1 MNLPNKLSLSRLII
15 TPIMMFFYLSSF
27 IAWGKFV
34 ALGLFI
40 VGAIT
45 DFLDGHIA
53 RKYNLVTDM
62 GKFLDPIADKLL
74 VTSALI
80 LVATDGTILS
90 PFGAIVLAIFVGR
103 DLAVDMLR
111 LVASSKGVV
120 IAADKLG
127 KYKTFSQDIALP
139 ILICYSALGTIGAS
153 QTLLTIFMWVGYGFL
168 ILATLLTIVSL
179 INYLIKN
186 RAVFAEKKGEWYEV
200 NRLYWKNC

>member
-15 TPIMMFFYLSSF
+15 TPIMMFFYLASF

-80 LVATDGTILS
+80 LVATDGTILA

-111 LVASSKGVV
+111 LVASNKGIV

-139 ILICYSALGTIGAS
+139 ILICYSALKTAGAGE
-153 QTLLTIFMWVGYGFL
+153 TLLTIFMWVGYGFL
-168 ILATLLTIVSL
+168 ILATLLTIISL

-186 RAVFAEKKGEWYEV
+186 RAVFAEKKGE
-200 NRLYWKNC
+200 

>member
-15 TPIMMFFYLSSF
+15 TPIMMFFYLATF
-27 IAWGKFV
+27 IPYGKFV
-34 ALGLFI
+34 ALGLFVI
-40 VGAIT
+40 GAFT

-74 VTSALI
+74 VTTALI
-80 LVATDGTILS
+80 LVAVDGIIMS

-111 LVASSKGVV
+111 LVASSKGIV

-139 ILICYSALGTIGAS
+139 MLILYSALTLLSINATI
-153 QTLLTIFMWVGYGFL
+153 LTIFMWVAYGFL
-168 ILATLLTIVSL
+168 ILATLLTIISL

-186 RAVFAEKKGEWYEV
+186 RAVFAEKKV
-200 NRLYWKNC
+200 K

>member
-15 TPIMMFFYLSSF
+15 TPIMMFFYLATF
-27 IAWGKFV
+27 VPYGKFV

-40 VGAIT
+40 IGAIT

-80 LVATDGTILS
+80 LVAVDGTIPA

-103 DLAVDMLR
+103 DLTVDMLR
-111 LVASSKGVV
+111 QVAGSKGVV

-127 KYKTFSQDIALP
+127 KYKTFCQDIALP
-139 ILICYSALGTIGAS
+139 LLILYSAILPLGLNATIM
-153 QTLLTIFMWVGYGFL
+153 LIIMWIAYGFL

-179 INYLIKN
+179 INYLVKN
-186 RAVFAEKKGEWYEV
+186 RAVFAEKKQ
-200 NRLYWKNC
+200 

>member
-15 TPIMMFFYLSSF
+15 TPIMMFFYLAAF
-27 IAWGKFV
+27 VPYGKLV

-40 VGAIT
+40 IGAIT

-80 LVATDGTILS
+80 LVAVDGTIPA

-103 DLAVDMLR
+103 DLTVDMLR
-111 LVASSKGVV
+111 QVAGSKGVV

-127 KYKTFSQDIALP
+127 KYKTFCQDIALP
-139 ILICYSALGTIGAS
+139 LLILYSAILPLGLNATIM
-153 QTLLTIFMWVGYGFL
+153 LIIMWIAYGFL
-168 ILATLLTIVSL
+168 ILATLLTIISL
-179 INYLIKN
+179 INYLVKN
-186 RAVFAEKKGEWYEV
+186 RAVFAEKKV
-200 NRLYWKNC
+200 KNKK

>member
-15 TPIMMFFYLSSF
+15 TPIMMFFYLASF
-27 IAWGKFV
+27 IPYGKFV

-40 VGAIT
+40 IGAIT

-80 LVATDGTILS
+80 LVAVDGTILA
-90 PFGAIVLAIFVGR
+90 PYGAIVLAIFVGR
-103 DLAVDMLR
+103 DLTVDMLR
-111 LVASSKGVV
+111 QVAGSKGVV

-139 ILICYSALGTIGAS
+139 LLILYSALLPLGIDATILS
-153 QTLLTIFMWVGYGFL
+153 VIMWISYGFL
-168 ILATLLTIVSL
+168 ALATLLTIISL

-186 RAVFAEKKGEWYEV
+186 RSVFAEKNK
-200 NRLYWKNC
+200 K

>member
-15 TPIMMFFYLSSF
+15 TPIMMFFYLATF
-27 IAWGKFV
+27 VPYGKFV

-40 VGAIT
+40 IGAIT

-80 LVATDGTILS
+80 IVAVDGTIPA

-103 DLAVDMLR
+103 DLTVDMLR
-111 LVASSKGVV
+111 QVAGSKGVV

-127 KYKTFSQDIALP
+127 KYKTFCQDIALP
-139 ILICYSALGTIGAS
+139 LLILYSAILPLGLNATIM
-153 QTLLTIFMWVGYGFL
+153 LIIMWIAYGFL
-168 ILATLLTIVSL
+168 ILATLLTIISL
-179 INYLIKN
+179 INYLVKN
-186 RAVFAEKKGEWYEV
+186 KAVFAEKKQ
-200 NRLYWKNC
+200 

>member
-15 TPIMMFFYLSSF
+15 TPIMMFFYLAAF
-27 IAWGKFV
+27 VPYGKLV

-40 VGAIT
+40 IGAIT

-80 LVATDGTILS
+80 LVAVDGTIPA

-103 DLAVDMLR
+103 DLTVDMLR
-111 LVASSKGVV
+111 QVAGSKGVV

-127 KYKTFSQDIALP
+127 KYKTFCQDIALP
-139 ILICYSALGTIGAS
+139 LLILYSAILPLGLNATIM
-153 QTLLTIFMWVGYGFL
+153 LIIMWIAYGFL
-168 ILATLLTIVSL
+168 ILATLLTIISL
-179 INYLIKN
+179 INYLVKN
-186 RAVFAEKKGEWYEV
+186 RAVFAEKK
-200 NRLYWKNC
+200 

>member
-15 TPIMMFFYLSSF
+15 TPIMMFFYLATF
-27 IAWGKFV
+27 VPYGKFV

-40 VGAIT
+40 IGAIT

-80 LVATDGTILS
+80 LVAVDGTIPA

-103 DLAVDMLR
+103 DLTVDMLR
-111 LVASSKGVV
+111 QVAGSKGVV

-127 KYKTFSQDIALP
+127 KYKTFCQDIALP
-139 ILICYSALGTIGAS
+139 LLILYSAILPLGLNATIM
-153 QTLLTIFMWVGYGFL
+153 LIIMWIAYGFL
-168 ILATLLTIVSL
+168 ILATLLTIISL
-179 INYLIKN
+179 INYLVKN
-186 RAVFAEKKGEWYEV
+186 KAVFAEKKQ
-200 NRLYWKNC
+200 

>member
-1 MNLPNKLSLSRLII
+1 
-15 TPIMMFFYLSSF
+15 MFFYLATF
-27 IAWGKFV
+27 VPFGKFV

-40 VGAIT
+40 IGAFT

-80 LVATDGTILS
+80 LVAVDGTIIS
-90 PFGAIVLAIFVGR
+90 PYGAIVLAIFVGR

-111 LVASSKGVV
+111 LVASSKGTV

-139 ILICYSALGTIGAS
+139 LLILYSALKVLGINATV
-153 QTLLTIFMWVGYGFL
+153 LTVLMWVSYGFL
-168 ILATLLTIVSL
+168 ILATLLTIISL

-186 RAVFAEKKGEWYEV
+186 RAVLEEKK
-200 NRLYWKNC
+200 